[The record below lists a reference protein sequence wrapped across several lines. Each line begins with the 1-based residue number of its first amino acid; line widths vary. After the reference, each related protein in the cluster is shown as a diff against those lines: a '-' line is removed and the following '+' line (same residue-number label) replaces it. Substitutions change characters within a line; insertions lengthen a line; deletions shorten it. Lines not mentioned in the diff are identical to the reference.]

1 MSSEREEAAAVKS
14 IEGYGELG
22 EAKEGVGGAGVD
34 GPCDEDKA
42 GATSAVTM
50 SCVMTRLARTE
61 TAKT

>member
-1 MSSEREEAAAVKS
+1 MSSEREDAAAVRS

-22 EAKEGVGGAGVD
+22 EAKAGVGGAGVD

-50 SCVMTRLARTE
+50 SCE
-61 TAKT
+61 GGG